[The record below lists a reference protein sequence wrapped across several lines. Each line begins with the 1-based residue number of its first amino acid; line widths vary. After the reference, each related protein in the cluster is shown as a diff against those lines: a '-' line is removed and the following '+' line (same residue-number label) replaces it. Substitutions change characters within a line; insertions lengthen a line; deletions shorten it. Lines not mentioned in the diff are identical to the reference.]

1 MIRFAPLALGLIFTS
16 CNAAPDSRNLA
27 PVQAD
32 SLIRADAGKK
42 TFHLIDI
49 RTPEEFATGHIK
61 GAKLMDF
68 YAPDFQS
75 RLSTLPRDSKVVL
88 YCRSGNRSGQALS
101 AMKELGFKDASHVA
115 GGINAWRSKGLAVE
129 P

>member
-1 MIRFAPLALGLIFTS
+1 
-16 CNAAPDSRNLA
+16 
-27 PVQAD
+27 VQAD

-42 TFHLIDI
+42 SFHLVDI

-68 YAPDFQS
+68 YASDFRS
-75 RLSTLPRDSKVVL
+75 RLSTLPRDAKVVL

-101 AMKELGFKDASHVA
+101 AMKELGFKDASHIA
-115 GGINAWRSKGLAVE
+115 GGINAWRSQSLAIE